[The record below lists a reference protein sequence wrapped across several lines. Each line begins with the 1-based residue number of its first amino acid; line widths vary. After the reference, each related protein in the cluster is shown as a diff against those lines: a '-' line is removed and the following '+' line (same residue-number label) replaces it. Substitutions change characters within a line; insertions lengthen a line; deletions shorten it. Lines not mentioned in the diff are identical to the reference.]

1 MNPKEERGYERELE
15 ILKEAEHPFIIEY
28 VEEFEYQNKLCI
40 VTKLA
45 SGGDFE
51 KYMRDRQFSEDE
63 AMQYFAM
70 ILLGL
75 DFCTAKISFIE
86 T

>member
-15 ILKEAEHPFIIEY
+15 ILKETEHPFIIEY

-51 KYMRDRQFSEDE
+51 KYMRDR
-63 AMQYFAM
+63 
-70 ILLGL
+70 
-75 DFCTAKISFIE
+75 
-86 T
+86 